1 MTVAEPVTAGSL
13 GAFPAAKLP
22 MLLDDDTCAALLP
35 ARDPR
40 AHKGSHGTLVCLAGS
55 LDYAGAGL
63 LTALAAARVGT
74 GLVTLAVQASL
85 QPVFAGRVPEVT
97 TLGLAEDGGDL
108 VDGEAQRQIVA
119 RGATA
124 LVIGPGL
131 RESAGSG
138 RLVRRLVEGDGPPA
152 VVDGGALNLLAV
164 DADWSATAVGGRL
177 VLTPHPGEFGR
188 LTGRPVGDDDAERAA
203 RCAAAAADLGQVVVL
218 KGAHTVISAPDGRS
232 AMAPFENAAL
242 ATAGTG
248 DVLAGTIGGLLAQG
262 LAPFEAACLGVYLH
276 GAAGERLRDR
286 LGEAGPLA
294 SDLPLEI
301 ALVRRSL
308 AARRERRGGPV
319 GFAPKAR

>member
-1 MTVAEPVTAGSL
+1 MTAAPPSAAPVAGL
-13 GAFPAAKLP
+13 PA
-22 MLLDDDTCAALLP
+22 LLDDATCAALLP

-63 LTALAAARVGT
+63 LAALAAARVGT
-74 GLVTLAVQASL
+74 GLVTLAVTASL
-85 QPVFAGRVPEVT
+85 QSVFAGRVPEVV
-97 TLGLAEDGGDL
+97 TLGLAEDGGDV
-108 VDGEAQRQIVA
+108 VDGEAQRQIAA
-119 RGATA
+119 RGADA

-131 RESAGSG
+131 RESAGVG

-152 VVDGGALNLLAV
+152 VVDGGALNLLAA
-164 DADWSATAVGGRL
+164 DAGWVTTAGAARL

-203 RCAAAAADLGQVVVL
+203 RCAAAAADLGQTIVL
-218 KGAHTVISAPDGRS
+218 KGAHTVVCAPDGRS

-242 ATAGTG
+242 ASAGTG

-262 LAPFEAACLGVYLH
+262 LAPFAAACLGVYLH
-276 GAAGERLRDR
+276 GAAGERVRDR
-286 LGEAGPLA
+286 LGDAGPLA

-308 AARRERRGGPV
+308 SLLRERRGGPV
-319 GFAPKAR
+319 GFAPKGR